1 MLNDEIRELLDKV
14 SSQTRRNYN
23 TLLRE
28 LNLHVGQDHLLCQLW
43 RKDGLTQVELCEKL
57 NCEASTVTNMLKVL
71 EKNRLVVRL
80 KDPDDK
86 RINRIF
92 LTEDGKN
99 IQASVSEVW
108 ENQQN
113 RLLDGITLEER
124 QLMKR
129 LLMQMQTNIFS

>member
-28 LNLHVGQDHLLCQLW
+28 LNLHVGQDNLLCQLW
-43 RKDGLTQVELCEKL
+43 RKDGLTQVELCERL

-71 EKNRLVVRL
+71 EKNGLVVRL
-80 KDPDDK
+80 KDPADK

-92 LTEDGKN
+92 LTDDGKN
-99 IQASVSEVW
+99 IQTSVSEVW

-113 RLLDGITLEER
+113 RLLNGITLEER

-129 LLMQMQTNIFS
+129 LLMQMETNIFS

>member
-28 LNLHVGQDHLLCQLW
+28 LNLHVGQDNLLCQLW
-43 RKDGLTQVELCEKL
+43 RKDGLTQVELCERL

-71 EKNRLVVRL
+71 EKNGLVVRL
-80 KDPDDK
+80 KDPADK

-92 LTEDGKN
+92 LTDDGKN
-99 IQASVSEVW
+99 IQTSVSEVW

-113 RLLDGITLEER
+113 RLLNGIPLEER

-129 LLMQMQTNIFS
+129 LLMQMETNIFS